1 MIFIGDVMKKKV
13 IIICS
18 ICLIILVGGLIL
30 DKIISKSYF
39 TEIKSKEVIEK
50 INNKESFVL
59 VISQT
64 TCSHCAEYKPRIEKV
79 ANDKKIQ
86 IYFME
91 SDLLSDDEKKEF
103 SKYITFDGTPVT
115 VFIKNGEEKT
125 AATRINGSAST
136 EKILAKLKSNG
147 FID

>member
-1 MIFIGDVMKKKV
+1 MKKKV

-18 ICLIILVGGLIL
+18 ICLIILIGGLIW
-30 DKIISKSYF
+30 DKSMSKSYF

-64 TCSHCAEYKPRIEKV
+64 TCSHCADYKPRVEKV
-79 ANDKKIQ
+79 ANDKKIE
-86 IYFME
+86 IFYIDV
-91 SDLLSDDEKKEF
+91 DLLSKEDSIEF
-103 SKYITFDGTPVT
+103 SKYINFDGTPAT
-115 VFIKNGEEKT
+115 VFIKKGEEKT
-125 AATRINGSAST
+125 AATRINGAAST

>member
-1 MIFIGDVMKKKV
+1 MKKFKTH
-13 IIICS
+13 I
-18 ICLIILVGGLIL
+18 
-30 DKIISKSYF
+30 
-39 TEIKSKEVIEK
+39 IEK
-50 INNKESFVL
+50 IDNL
-59 VISQT
+59 I
-64 TCSHCAEYKPRIEKV
+64 P
-79 ANDKKIQ
+79 
-86 IYFME
+86 
-91 SDLLSDDEKKEF
+91 EKKEF

>member
-1 MIFIGDVMKKKV
+1 MIFIGDVMNKKV

-18 ICLIILVGGLIL
+18 ICLIILIGGLIL
-30 DKIISKSYF
+30 DRGMSKSYF
-39 TEIKSKEVIEK
+39 KEIKSEEVIEK
-50 INNKESFVL
+50 INNKDDFIL

-79 ANDKKIQ
+79 ANDKKII
-86 IYFME
+86 IYYME
-91 SDLLSDDEKKEF
+91 FDKLSDSDKVEF
-103 SKYITFDGTPVT
+103 KKYINFDGTPVT
-115 VFIKNGEEKT
+115 VFIKKGEEKT

>member
-18 ICLIILVGGLIL
+18 ICLIILIGGLIL
-30 DKIISKSYF
+30 DRGMSKSYF
-39 TEIKSKEVIEK
+39 KEIKSEEVIEK
-50 INNKESFVL
+50 INNKDDFIL

-79 ANDKKIQ
+79 ANDKKII
-86 IYFME
+86 IYYME
-91 SDLLSDDEKKEF
+91 FDKLSDSDKVEF
-103 SKYITFDGTPVT
+103 KKYINFDGTPVT
-115 VFIKNGEEKT
+115 VFIKKGEEKT